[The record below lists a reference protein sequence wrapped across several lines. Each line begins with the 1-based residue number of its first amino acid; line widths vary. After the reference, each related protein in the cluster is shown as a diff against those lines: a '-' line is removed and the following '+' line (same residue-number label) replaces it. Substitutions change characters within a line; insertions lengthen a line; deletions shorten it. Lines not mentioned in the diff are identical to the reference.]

1 MIPRGSRRSRGLID
15 RWRLWTDWIA
25 SLSSAASENVKIKDI
40 SSSTLGDTIPMCMPL
55 ALVYLRVSPCREG

>member
-25 SLSSAASENVKIKDI
+25 SLCFAASGNVKIKDI
-40 SSSTLGDTIPMCMPL
+40 SSSDPGDTIPMCIP
-55 ALVYLRVSPCREG
+55 